1 VLFVWLPSPSFVYL
15 NNLKDK
21 NMTKT
26 IVLGAEHPKTEKTKI
41 KFVKVLTGVYEVEES
56 DFSGTPED
64 CNYIELVSKDYA
76 LGMDLMFAYDD
87 PNKREHGVL
96 YIGYWNDGIV

>member
-1 VLFVWLPSPSFVYL
+1 
-15 NNLKDK
+15 
-21 NMTKT
+21 MTKT

-41 KFVKVLTGVYEVEES
+41 KFVKALTGFYEVDS
-56 DFSGTPED
+56 YFTGTPD
-64 CNYIELVSKDYA
+64 DHNYIELVSKGYS

-87 PNKREHGVL
+87 PNKREHGIL